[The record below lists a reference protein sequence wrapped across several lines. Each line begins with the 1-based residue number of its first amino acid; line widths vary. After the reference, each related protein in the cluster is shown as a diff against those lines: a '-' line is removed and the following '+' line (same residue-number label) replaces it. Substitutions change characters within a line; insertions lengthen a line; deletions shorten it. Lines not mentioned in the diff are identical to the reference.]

1 MVHGGVF
8 FQHQKCATQPGTPK
22 STSTTTRVPLLQIAQ
37 VVQISAAK
45 NISKFGVFLGTG
57 T

>member
-8 FQHQKCATQPGTPK
+8 FQHQKCATRPGTPK